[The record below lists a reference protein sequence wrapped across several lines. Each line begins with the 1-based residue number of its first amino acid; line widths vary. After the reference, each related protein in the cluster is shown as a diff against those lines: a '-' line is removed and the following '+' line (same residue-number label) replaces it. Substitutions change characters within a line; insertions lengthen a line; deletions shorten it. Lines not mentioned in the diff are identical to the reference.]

1 MDRPSKATRRI
12 DALRCIDALRFA
24 CRTLICG
31 LAIAVPQAPTLA
43 NPTRSDAELKELRE
57 QGRALEH
64 GEGVAKNPARA
75 AELYCDG
82 AKAGDLEAAYSLGWM
97 YANGRGVP
105 RDDSLAAFFFE
116 FAVKKDHGPSR
127 QMLRFISTPA
137 AAMPKCMLPDE
148 EPLPPESMLDM
159 SNEKVRKMVQLIHKL
174 APEYGVKPLLALA
187 IARTESNF
195 NPGAV
200 SEKNAQ
206 GLMQLIPETSVRF
219 NVRKPFDPEQNIRG
233 GLAYLRWLLAYF
245 QGDVALVAAAY
256 NSGEGTVN
264 RYRGIPPYP
273 ETRDYVK
280 QILNFFRRD
289 AHPYDE
295 AITPPSPELGHI
307 LKRKAERKAS

>member
-1 MDRPSKATRRI
+1 MDRLPKPTRRT
-12 DALRCIDALRFA
+12 DALRIAGRIA
-24 CRTLICG
+24 ICG
-31 LAIAVPQAPTLA
+31 LAIAVLPTPTLA
-43 NPTRSDAELKELRE
+43 QTTRSEADLKGLRE

-64 GEGVAKNPARA
+64 GEGVAKDPAKA
-75 AELYCDG
+75 VALYCEG
-82 AKAGDLEAAYSLGWM
+82 AKAGDPEAAYSLGWM

-105 RDDSLAAFFFE
+105 RDDALAAFFFD
-116 FAVKKDHGPSR
+116 FAVKKDHEPSR
-127 QMLRFISTPA
+127 KMLRFVSTPA
-137 AAMPKCMLPDE
+137 AAMPKCMEPDVIE
-148 EPLPPESMLDM
+148 EPLPPGLMLNMD
-159 SNEKVRKMVQLIHKL
+159 NERVRKMVELIHKL

-206 GLMQLIPETSVRF
+206 GLMQLIPETAVRF
-219 NVRKPFDPEQNIRG
+219 NVRKPFDPDQNIRG

-245 QGDVALVAAAY
+245 HGDVALVAAAY
-256 NSGEGTVN
+256 NAGEGAVN

-280 QILNFFRRD
+280 RILNLFRRE

-295 AITPPSPELGHI
+295 AVTPPSPDLELI
-307 LKRKAERKAS
+307 QRRKAERKTS

>member
-1 MDRPSKATRRI
+1 MDRPSKPARRTG
-12 DALRCIDALRFA
+12 ALWIAYRM
-24 CRTLICG
+24 TICG
-31 LAIAVPQAPTLA
+31 LAIAVSPAPTFA
-43 NPTRSDAELKELRE
+43 NPTRSDVELKELRE
-57 QGRALEH
+57 QARALEH
-64 GEGVAKNPARA
+64 GEGVIKDSAKA
-75 AELYCDG
+75 ATMYCDG
-82 AKAGDLEAAYSLGWM
+82 AKAGDPEAAYSLGWM

-105 RDDSLAAFFFE
+105 RDDALAAFFFE
-116 FAVKKDHGPSR
+116 FAIKKDHGPSR
-127 QMLRFISTPA
+127 QMMRFISTPP
-137 AAMPKCMLPDE
+137 AAMPKCMQPDE
-148 EPLPPESMLDM
+148 EPPPPPESMLDM
-159 SNEKVRKMVQLIHKL
+159 SNERVRKMVELIHKL

-280 QILNFFRRD
+280 QILLFFRRD

-295 AITPPSPELGHI
+295 AITPPSPELRHI
-307 LKRKAERKAS
+307 LQRKAERKAS

>member
-1 MDRPSKATRRI
+1 MHRHLTRI
-12 DALRCIDALRFA
+12 CPTSALRTASR
-24 CRTLICG
+24 
-31 LAIAVPQAPTLA
+31 LAICALAVGVWPAPTLA
-43 NPTRSDAELKELRE
+43 APERSAADLQQLRE

-64 GEGVAKNPARA
+64 GEGVAKDPLKAVALYCEGARA
-75 AELYCDG
+75 
-82 AKAGDLEAAYSLGWM
+82 GDPEAAYSLGWM

-105 RDDSLAAFFFE
+105 HDDALAAFFFGL
-116 FAVKKDHGPSR
+116 AAKQDHAPSR
-127 QMLRFISTPA
+127 QMLRFITTPPA
-137 AAMPKCMLPDE
+137 EMPKCMQPDE
-148 EPLPPESMLDM
+148 PPEDVLPAALLLNMD
-159 SNEKVRKMVQLIHKL
+159 NENVRKMVRLIHQL
-174 APEYGVKPLLALA
+174 APEYGIKPLLALA

-219 NVRKPFDPEQNIRG
+219 NVRRPFDAEQNIRG

-245 QGDVALVAAAY
+245 RGDVALVAAAY
-256 NSGEGTVN
+256 NAGEGAVN

-280 QILNFFRRD
+280 RIMSVFRRP

-295 AITPPSPELGHI
+295 AITPPSPDLEQI
-307 LKRKAERKAS
+307 LRRKAERKAS

>member
-1 MDRPSKATRRI
+1 MRRQEKPIRRTDRFRNGCRAAI
-12 DALRCIDALRFA
+12 CALVFA
-24 CRTLICG
+24 
-31 LAIAVPQAPTLA
+31 VSPTPTVA
-43 NPTRSDAELKELRE
+43 QSTRSDAELKSLRE

-64 GEGVAKNPARA
+64 GEGVAKDSIKA
-75 AELYCDG
+75 AALYCEG
-82 AKAGDLEAAYSLGWM
+82 AKAGDPEAAYSLGWM

-105 RDDSLAAFFFE
+105 RDDALAAFFFQ
-116 FAVKKDHGPSR
+116 FAVQKDHGPSR

-137 AAMPKCMLPDE
+137 AAMPKCMEPDR
-148 EPLPPESMLDM
+148 EPEDPLSSTLLLNMD
-159 SNEKVRKMVQLIHKL
+159 NENVRKMVELIHKL

-206 GLMQLIPETSVRF
+206 GLMQLIPETAVRF

-245 QGDVALVAAAY
+245 HGDVALVAAAY
-256 NSGEGTVN
+256 NAGEGAVN

-280 QILNFFRRD
+280 RILNLFRRE

-295 AITPPSPELGHI
+295 AVTPPSPDLELI
-307 LKRKAERKAS
+307 QRRKAERKTS

>member
-1 MDRPSKATRRI
+1 M
-12 DALRCIDALRFA
+12 
-24 CRTLICG
+24 CG
-31 LAIAVPQAPTLA
+31 LAIAVASAPTLA
-43 NPTRSDAELKELRE
+43 NPTRNEAELKELRE

-64 GEGVAKNPARA
+64 GEGVAKDSARA
-75 AELYCDG
+75 VALYCEG
-82 AKAGDLEAAYSLGWM
+82 AKAGDPEAAYNLGWM

-116 FAVKKDHGPSR
+116 FAVKKDHVPSR

-137 AAMPKCMLPDE
+137 AAMPKCMQPDE
-148 EPLPPESMLDM
+148 EPLPPESMLNMD
-159 SNEKVRKMVQLIHKL
+159 NEKVRKMVELIHRL

-206 GLMQLIPETSVRF
+206 GLMQLIPETSARF

-245 QGDVALVAAAY
+245 RGDVALVAAAY
-256 NSGEGTVN
+256 NAGEGTVN
-264 RYRGIPPYP
+264 RYRGITPYP
-273 ETRDYVK
+273 ETRDYVRR
-280 QILNFFRRD
+280 ILNFFHRD

-295 AITPPSPELGHI
+295 AVTPPSPDLEYI
-307 LKRKAERKAS
+307 LRRKTERKAS

>member
-1 MDRPSKATRRI
+1 MNRAARFCRHAAIPEFSFRI
-12 DALRCIDALRFA
+12 
-24 CRTLICG
+24 LICG
-31 LAIAVPQAPTLA
+31 LIAISSAPILA
-43 NPTRSDAELKELRE
+43 SPTRSDAELKMLRD

-64 GEGVAKNPARA
+64 GEGVAKDPAKAVALYCEGARA
-75 AELYCDG
+75 
-82 AKAGDLEAAYSLGWM
+82 GDPEAAYNLGWM
-97 YANGRGVP
+97 YANARGMP
-105 RDDSLAAFFFE
+105 RDDSLAAFFLE
-116 FAVKKDHGPSR
+116 LAIKKDHEPSR
-127 QMLRFISTPA
+127 KMRRFISTPA
-137 AAMPKCMLPDE
+137 AAMPKCMQPEDDL
-148 EPLPPESMLDM
+148 LPPELMLDM
-159 SNEKVRKMVQLIHKL
+159 DNEKVRKMVELIQKL

-206 GLMQLIPETSVRF
+206 GLMQLIPDTSVRF

-245 QGDVALVAAAY
+245 QGDVELVAAAY
-256 NSGEGTVN
+256 NSGEGSVN

-280 QILNFFRRD
+280 RILTFFRRS

-295 AITPPSPELGHI
+295 TITAPSPEI
-307 LKRKAERKAS
+307 ENIQRRKNQRKTS

>member
-1 MDRPSKATRRI
+1 MDRAAPSRHRF
-12 DALRCIDALRFA
+12 DCLRLA
-24 CRTLICG
+24 CRTIICSLAVALASTPG
-31 LAIAVPQAPTLA
+31 LAAS
-43 NPTRSDAELKELRE
+43 PTRNDTELKELRE

-64 GEGVAKNPARA
+64 GEGVAKDPAKA
-75 AELYCDG
+75 IALYCEG
-82 AKAGDLEAAYSLGWM
+82 AKAGDPEAAYSLGWM
-97 YANGRGVP
+97 YANGRGVA
-105 RDDSLAAFFFE
+105 RDDALAVFYFE
-116 FAVKKDHGPSR
+116 FAVAKDHAPSR
-127 QMLRFISTPA
+127 RMLRFISTPA
-137 AAMPKCMLPDE
+137 AATPKCMQAE
-148 EPLPPESMLDM
+148 EDPLPTALMLNMD
-159 SNEKVRKMVQLIHKL
+159 NEKVRKLVELIHQL

-195 NPGAV
+195 NAAAV

-245 QGDVALVAAAY
+245 RGDVALVAAAY

-280 QILNFFRRD
+280 RILGYFPREV
-289 AHPYDE
+289 HPYDE
-295 AITPPSPELGHI
+295 AITPPSPDIEQI
-307 LKRKAERKAS
+307 LRRKAERKAL

>member
-1 MDRPSKATRRI
+1 MLFHVKPARRT
-12 DALRCIDALRFA
+12 DALRIAGRLA
-24 CRTLICG
+24 ICG
-31 LAIAVPQAPTLA
+31 LAIAALPTPTLA
-43 NPTRSDAELKELRE
+43 ANPPRSEAELKGLRE

-64 GEGVAKNPARA
+64 GEGVAKDPAKA
-75 AELYCDG
+75 VSLYCEG
-82 AKAGDLEAAYSLGWM
+82 AKAGDPEAAYSLGWM

-105 RDDSLAAFFFE
+105 RDDALAAFFFD
-116 FAVKKDHGPSR
+116 FAVKKDHEPSR
-127 QMLRFISTPA
+127 KMLRFISTPA
-137 AAMPKCMLPDE
+137 AAMPKCMEPDVVE
-148 EPLPPESMLDM
+148 EPLPPGLMLNMD
-159 SNEKVRKMVQLIHKL
+159 NERVRKMVELIHQL

-206 GLMQLIPETSVRF
+206 GLMQLIPETSARF

-245 QGDVALVAAAY
+245 RGDVALVAAAY
-256 NSGEGTVN
+256 NAGEGAVN
-264 RYRGIPPYP
+264 RYRGIPPYA

-280 QILNFFRRD
+280 RILGFFPRE

-295 AITPPSPELGHI
+295 AVTAPSPDLDAI
-307 LKRKAERKAS
+307 LRRKAERKTS

>member
-1 MDRPSKATRRI
+1 MA
-12 DALRCIDALRFA
+12 
-24 CRTLICG
+24 ICG
-31 LAIAVPQAPTLA
+31 LAIAVSPAPTLA
-43 NPTRSDAELKELRE
+43 NPPRGDAELKQLRE

-64 GEGVAKNPARA
+64 GEGVTKDPARA
-75 AELYCDG
+75 VALYCEG
-82 AKAGDLEAAYSLGWM
+82 ARAGDPEAAYSLGWM

-105 RDDSLAAFFFE
+105 RDDALAAFFFE
-116 FAVKKDHGPSR
+116 LAVTKDHGPSR
-127 QMLRFISTPA
+127 RMLRFITTPA
-137 AAMPKCMLPDE
+137 APMPKCMQPDE
-148 EPLPPESMLDM
+148 EPPPPSESMLDM
-159 SNEKVRKMVQLIHKL
+159 SDEKVRQMVELIRKL

-200 SEKNAQ
+200 SQKNAQ

-245 QGDVALVAAAY
+245 QGDVELVAAAY

-280 QILNFFRRD
+280 RILIFFRRD
-289 AHPYDE
+289 MHPYDE
-295 AITPPSPELGHI
+295 TITPPSPELERI
-307 LKRKAERKAS
+307 LRRRAERKTS